1 MTEETMTTSEIPQSP
16 TAVCPLLNGMQ
27 APGAVLHDSGGKS
40 VDLGA
45 RLKTKPTVVV
55 FYRGGW

>member
-1 MTEETMTTSEIPQSP
+1 MTTSDIPKSP
-16 TAVCPLLNGMQ
+16 NAVCPLLNGMQ
-27 APGAVLHDSGGKS
+27 APSIDLRDTSGNK

-45 RLKTKPTVVV
+45 RLGAKPTVIV